1 MSRVPQPLF
10 GNIDNQDEIK
20 PLVIDYL
27 ENNSKLSLDIEYDYA
42 ERFLKSYCASHD
54 TYKSYRREVERLLQW
69 CWFEAGILLYDLDR
83 DKLDEYLKYAFAPP
97 KSMIASKSASR
108 FILKEGIY
116 LPNIAW
122 RPYLSRQSKVQMNL
136 GIDVTSEYLMS
147 NSARKALFAG
157 VSTFCT
163 YLLQEGYLSKNPV
176 ALLRQKSRYIVKKH
190 SENITRKLTDLQ
202 WYHVIDAIKTKA
214 KLESKYERHL
224 FIISMFYL
232 LGLRISELAST
243 ELHKPIMGDFSRDKD
258 GLWWLT
264 VIGKGNKMREI
275 AVPDSLLET
284 LKRYRKFLCLTPLP
298 LRGEQTPILHNF
310 KSNDGLSIRQIR
322 TIVQECFDLAVS
334 SLMGNNKSDAAED
347 LMAATVHWLRHT
359 SISADVKIRPR
370 DHVRDDAGHESISTT
385 DKYIDIDRVDRHKSA
400 QGKSLYPDGYQES

>member
-214 KLESKYERHL
+214 KLESKYERH
-224 FIISMFYL
+224 
-232 LGLRISELAST
+232 
-243 ELHKPIMGDFSRDKD
+243 D